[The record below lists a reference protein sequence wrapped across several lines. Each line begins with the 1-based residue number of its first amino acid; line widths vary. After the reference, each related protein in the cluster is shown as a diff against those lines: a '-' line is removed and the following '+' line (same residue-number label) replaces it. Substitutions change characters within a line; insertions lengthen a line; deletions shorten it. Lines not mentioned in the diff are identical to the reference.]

1 MEPSKTVRAHNINW
15 KYTMGTTM
23 QMKIGNYTKTKY
35 LLLKSSMKSSK
46 EQLTIP
52 KPDSRSL
59 QKGHQLLPFNC
70 SKPFYQLFA
79 KYISIYLYIYIYIY
93 IYISIYLYIYI
104 YIYQEKDNKIISL

>member
-1 MEPSKTVRAHNINW
+1 MEPSKMVHAHIINW

-35 LLLKSSMKSSK
+35 LLFKSSMKSSK

-52 KPDSRSL
+52 KPDSRPL

-79 KYISIYLYIYIYIY
+79 KYISIYLYIYIYI
-93 IYISIYLYIYI
+93 SRKR
-104 YIYQEKDNKIISL
+104 QQDNIPLEIKNKGQKSQ